1 MHATIFRTL
10 VRRCFRHILLLFPL
24 CLIALSPFQPDAQSQ
39 SFTLFKPDTR
49 SYPVMRAGFYAFDA
63 DGERMLNL
71 AAGEFVLTENGETRR
86 VIDVSCPP
94 PRTLEAISAVLTI
107 DVSGSMI
114 GEGLALAQAAAG
126 AWIDAFPAGQSE
138 CAVTSFHTLNALHQ
152 DFTNDKSLLRAAVA
166 GLRAGGGTSFDA
178 ALLHPFAGALGV
190 AARGRYKKVV
200 VLLTDGHAHGS
211 EQAIIALARQVD
223 AQVFCI
229 TLDNSMPEVLRH
241 VAEESGGQWFEN
253 VTTVED
259 ARRIYRSI
267 LELAQDIPPCVITW
281 ESDGCA
287 YAREVRCSIPAYNL
301 VARTDYQVTNAEL
314 PRLAVLPGR
323 VIEFGTVA
331 PGASADLTV
340 TLRGEGRAVD
350 ITAITPEFPLFVITD
365 FGGPPPPFT
374 LYPGQERTL
383 TVRYTAEDSAYIIC
397 RFLIASNACEGGFFA
412 TAGAPGSGRDRRVIR
427 LLHPNGGEVFVA
439 GSDTVITWEGVAP
452 TDPVRLEY
460 STNNGATWRMIANNV
475 TGLSY
480 TWRVPNTPS
489 DACLARVTAPLKG
502 AVPDDMVIIP
512 AGSFIM
518 GDINGTGTAEERPT
532 SRVTITRSFLM
543 SRTEVTR
550 HQWMQ
555 SNGGTEPGGSGPD
568 DGPASKMS
576 PEQMMAY
583 CNWRSQQEGLQ
594 ECYSFNGAT
603 IYCDFFANG
612 YRLPTEAEW
621 EYACRAGVSEDY
633 YTGTMQEPYC
643 SPVDP
648 RLDIAGW
655 YCGNTSDMMP
665 NPQTVG
671 QKLPNAFGLY
681 DMHGNVRE
689 LCWGDM
695 FTPYTAED
703 KVDPTG
709 PNPLTRWSPLTHPVT
724 RGGWSRG
731 NASECRSSS
740 RMPLPWGIG
749 MDTSGFRLVRTY

>member
-1 MHATIFRTL
+1 MRRRT
-10 VRRCFRHILLLFPL
+10 RHTFLPF
-24 CLIALSPFQPDAQSQ
+24 CLIALLLPSFVAFSQ
-39 SFTLFKPDTR
+39 SFTLFPPDAR
-49 SYPVMRAGFYAFDA
+49 DYPLLRADFYVFDA
-63 DGERMLNL
+63 EGHRVLDLT
-71 AAGEFVLTENGETRR
+71 AGEFVLTENGEPRR
-86 VIDVSCPP
+86 IVHVECPP
-94 PRTLEAISAVLTI
+94 MREPTAISAVLTI
-107 DVSGSMI
+107 DVSGSMS
-114 GEGLALAQAAAG
+114 GEGLTLAREAAA
-126 AWIDAFPAGQSE
+126 AWIDAFPAGASE
-138 CAVTSFHTLNALHQ
+138 CALTSFTTRNALHQ
-152 DFTNDKSLLRAAVA
+152 DFTNDKALLRVAVA
-166 GLRAGGGTSFDA
+166 GMQSGGGTSFDA
-178 ALLHPFAGALGV
+178 ALLHPFAGALPV
-190 AARGRYKKVV
+190 AARGRHSKVI
-200 VLLTDGHAHGS
+200 VLLTDGHATGS
-211 EQAIIALARQVD
+211 ERAIIDEARRIG
-223 AQVFCI
+223 ARIFCI
-229 TLDNSMPEVLRH
+229 TLDNIMPDVLRH
-241 VAEESGGQWFEN
+241 IAEETGGQCFEH
-253 VTTVED
+253 VTTVAD

-281 ESDGCA
+281 ESGGCA
-287 YAREVRCSIPAYNL
+287 YFRDVRCEVPAHGI
-301 VARTDYQVTNAEL
+301 VARGAYSVTDDDL
-314 PRLAVLPGR
+314 PRLVVEPGR
-323 VIEFGTVA
+323 VIEFGAVA
-331 PGASADLTV
+331 PGASADRTV
-340 TLRGEGRAVD
+340 TVRGEGRTVD
-350 ITAITPEFPLFVITD
+350 ITAIAPEFPLFVITD
-365 FGGPPPPFT
+365 YGGPPPPFT
-374 LYPGQERTL
+374 LSPGEERRL

-397 RFLIASNACEGGFFA
+397 RFMLESNACEGGFFA

-460 STNNGATWRMIANNV
+460 STNNGVTWKMIANNV

-489 DACLARVTAPLKG
+489 DECLARVTAPLQG
-502 AVPDDMVIIP
+502 ALPDDMVIIP

-518 GDINGTGTAEERPT
+518 GDINGTGTSEERPT
-532 SRVTITRSFLM
+532 SRVTITRAFLM
-543 SRTEVTR
+543 TRTEVTR

-555 SNGGTEPGGSGPD
+555 YTGGTEPGGKGPG
-568 DGPASKMS
+568 DGPASRMS

-594 ECYSFNGAT
+594 ECYSFNGGT

-633 YTGTMQEPYC
+633 YTGPMLEPYC

-671 QKLPNAFGLY
+671 QKRPNAFGLY

-703 KVDPTG
+703 KIDPTG
-709 PNPLTRWSPLTHPVT
+709 PNPLTKWNPRTHPVT

-731 NASECRSSS
+731 NAAECRSSS
-740 RMPLPWGIG
+740 RVTLPWGIG